1 MLFLYC
7 VLLFSCLVMLVA
19 GVVEQRRHYANLAHI
34 PNRVLVNG
42 IRGKSSITRLCAGAL
57 RGGGLV
63 TVAKTTGTAAR
74 FIHPDATEEPVHRKF
89 GIANVVEQIGIVR
102 RAAAYRPH
110 ALVMECMAVMPAL
123 QEINQSKLIQSTI
136 GVLCN
141 VREDHVAEMGPT
153 LDDIARSLSRS
164 MPHGGICVTAE
175 RERFHVLQE
184 EADARDCTL
193 VYADPD
199 TVGDDELRGFSW
211 FTFKENVAIA
221 LTVAELLGI
230 DRETALQ
237 GMYDAPP
244 DPGVLSVER
253 YVAPGGKRL
262 RFANVFAA
270 NDPESTLMNINQL
283 LDLGAVD
290 RPLNVVINCRPD
302 RVERNGQMGAII
314 PDLMPDKVFVIGH
327 PAKSAIDAIP
337 AEWRGRAVDLGGD
350 QRDGEEF
357 MNELLGHLS
366 PSSSL
371 VAIGNIHGQGEILLE
386 HLAELPGFEDEP
398 DEPDE
403 LDRPGRA
410 EPYGAAPD
418 REPPYPGRPPP
429 RSRRTCRTSTRT
441 PTSPPPRRPG
451 TRSPRCRGSTSTRRS
466 SPGRPTRTSP
476 TRTSPDR
483 TRSGRAQENPVD
495 PRSPHPRDRRDRHR
509 AGPAVLPALLPDDEP
524 LARRHDHPRL
534 ARAHPHR
541 GPAARRTRR
550 RHHRPDVRAHPR
562 HPEVRHPLRQ
572 APLRGRR
579 PHRCP
584 PPGHGGD
591 RAPDEVPPAVREPD
605 PRLHRPRPDR
615 LPARPPAQGRHP
627 ARHRLRDPHDV
638 RRPDRGHPARLH
650 AARLTDAGPTTRTA
664 RSTPMTAKSAR
675 RTHPVLHAA
684 VVALLLAGSAYF
696 TYELRKEEQAKA
708 PAVLHVTDRA
718 HQVGAQEGAQKWERL
733 KNPERSVLRG
743 ADGAVLATFTDG
755 ARTAS
760 LTGKSRTFTEPATTT
775 TRVVTETWVRL
786 LPEGWRPGA
795 EREQWFQDWFKKYY
809 GSEEDDLFAIA
820 FQYGDQAPVKKD
832 AAGVQYAGDAIFGPL
847 NPNGSEGNDLRLEQ
861 SDFYDYLGIP
871 YTFRNGTTE
880 RPEKAKH
887 RALDCSGFI
896 RTVFGYRGRFP

>member
-7 VLLFSCLVMLVA
+7 VLLFCCLVMLVA

-57 RGGGLV
+57 RGGGLL

-74 FIHPDATEEPVHRKF
+74 FIHPDATEEPVYRKF

-175 RERFHVLQE
+175 KERFHVLQE
-184 EADARDCTL
+184 EADARNCTL

-199 TVGDDELRGFSW
+199 TVSDDELRGFSW

-221 LTVAELLGI
+221 LTVAELLGV

-253 YVAPGGKRL
+253 YVAPGGKRV

-302 RVERNGQMGAII
+302 RVERNGQMGAIV

-357 MNELLGHLS
+357 MNELIGHLGE
-366 PSSSL
+366 SSSL

-398 DEPDE
+398 DRDGPDR
-403 LDRPGRA
+403 D
-410 EPYGAAPD
+410 EPYRGEPRAAAPD
-418 REPPYPGRPPP
+418 RGPAGPRQAAPAQPLYVPHLDPYADL
-429 RSRRTCRTSTRT
+429 TA
-441 PTSPPPRRPG
+441 
-451 TRSPRCRGSTSTRRS
+451 
-466 SPGRPTRTSP
+466 
-476 TRTSPDR
+476 
-483 TRSGRAQENPVD
+483 AQEARYAQPPV
-495 PRSPHPRDRRDRHR
+495 PRQYVHPQHQHQHPPHGQPWPPHPY
-509 AGPAVLPALLPDDEP
+509 EP
-524 LARRHDHPRL
+524 QPY
-534 ARAHPHR
+534 
-541 GPAARRTRR
+541 
-550 RHHRPDVRAHPR
+550 
-562 HPEVRHPLRQ
+562 
-572 APLRGRR
+572 
-579 PHRCP
+579 
-584 PPGHGGD
+584 
-591 RAPDEVPPAVREPD
+591 EPD
-605 PRLHRPRPDR
+605 PNPQWQSPGDPR
-615 LPARPPAQGRHP
+615 
-627 ARHRLRDPHDV
+627 
-638 RRPDRGHPARLH
+638 
-650 AARLTDAGPTTRTA
+650 
-664 RSTPMTAKSAR
+664 
-675 RTHPVLHAA
+675 
-684 VVALLLAGSAYF
+684 
-696 TYELRKEEQAKA
+696 
-708 PAVLHVTDRA
+708 
-718 HQVGAQEGAQKWERL
+718 
-733 KNPERSVLRG
+733 
-743 ADGAVLATFTDG
+743 
-755 ARTAS
+755 
-760 LTGKSRTFTEPATTT
+760 
-775 TRVVTETWVRL
+775 
-786 LPEGWRPGA
+786 
-795 EREQWFQDWFKKYY
+795 
-809 GSEEDDLFAIA
+809 
-820 FQYGDQAPVKKD
+820 
-832 AAGVQYAGDAIFGPL
+832 
-847 NPNGSEGNDLRLEQ
+847 
-861 SDFYDYLGIP
+861 
-871 YTFRNGTTE
+871 
-880 RPEKAKH
+880 
-887 RALDCSGFI
+887 
-896 RTVFGYRGRFP
+896 